1 MEDVTR
7 TYQSVFVL
15 QGNCSGRI
23 GCGVELCM
31 GRAAGRP
38 GPAQS
43 DRAVKISNKKRAG
56 PGRAGASCYRAG
68 WVWPGCRESFV
79 TRSICECDQ
88 PLSR

>member
-31 GRAAGRP
+31 GRAAWP
-38 GPAQS
+38 GPIGPGC
-43 DRAVKISNKKRAG
+43 KISNKKRAG
-56 PGRAGASCYRAG
+56 PGRGELL
-68 WVWPGCRESFV
+68 PGRV
-79 TRSICECDQ
+79 GLAR
-88 PLSR
+88 L